1 MIIYFFNKIY
11 HLNSV
16 KKNSGQIIL
25 KYPCPRITLLRRGY
39 AQPEAARRAA

>member
-1 MIIYFFNKIY
+1 LLVVFFVILLIFKMIVYFFNKIY

-25 KYPCPRITLLRRGY
+25 KYPCPRNTT
-39 AQPEAARRAA
+39 